1 MGSATPSFESLHNCK
16 IGKYRHILLKTR
28 FYKTKLPSV
37 KVVDITKDTFVEG
50 FSSELIKSINKE
62 LQAGKQTLLFVGRR
76 GYSNALLCKTCG
88 WTSKCPK
95 CDAYMTFHKNN
106 NLLWCH
112 HCGHKKHLNAE
123 NNCKSGKECKI
134 VPLGVGTER
143 VEKRCKELFPKA
155 RIMRIDSDTIDNVSK
170 LKEFISKTQSKEV
183 DILVGTQMLAKGH
196 DFPDL
201 NLVGI
206 IDIDAGLY
214 SLDFRGVE
222 KIGQMIIQVAGRSG
236 RHSSQGKLVIQTR
249 KPDNILM
256 KELLNNGYHSFS
268 NKALIERNES
278 SFPPYSYL
286 SLIRVSSLTK
296 NEGLTFLMKVK
307 NNFNQKIINL
317 LGPAPAPMMKKN
329 NRYYYQLLVN
339 TNNRKLLLNK
349 TSEIRE
355 YIIKQKKS
363 NIKWSIDIDP
373 IDLY

>member
-1 MGSATPSFESLHNCK
+1 
-16 IGKYRHILLKTR
+16 
-28 FYKTKLPSV
+28 
-37 KVVDITKDTFVEG
+37 
-50 FSSELIKSINKE
+50 
-62 LQAGKQTLLFVGRR
+62 
-76 GYSNALLCKTCG
+76 
-88 WTSKCPK
+88 
-95 CDAYMTFHKNN
+95 
-106 NLLWCH
+106 
-112 HCGHKKHLNAE
+112 
-123 NNCKSGKECKI
+123 
-134 VPLGVGTER
+134 
-143 VEKRCKELFPKA
+143 
-155 RIMRIDSDTIDNVSK
+155 MRN
-170 LKEFISKTQSKEV
+170 F
-183 DILVGTQMLAKGH
+183 
-196 DFPDL
+196 
-201 NLVGI
+201 
-206 IDIDAGLY
+206 
-214 SLDFRGVE
+214 
-222 KIGQMIIQVAGRSG
+222 
-236 RHSSQGKLVIQTR
+236 IQTR